1 MQPVKLLQKVISER
15 QSESTRYNNHLIS
28 ATSTFENI
36 NQIDLSS
43 DVQQKMSVQTNSQV
57 TDSSA
62 SDAQAQS
69 SVPTTVQ
76 ANPGE

>member
-1 MQPVKLLQKVISER
+1 MLQKSIGER
-15 QSESTRYNNHLIS
+15 QSESTRYDNHIISVTIENTLIK
-28 ATSTFENI
+28 
-36 NQIDLSS
+36 IDFSS
-43 DVQQKMSVQTNSQV
+43 DVQQKMLVETNNQV

-69 SVPTTVQ
+69 MSSIPTTTVQ